1 MSGREL
7 LQQLTHNPKVAA
19 GVAAMTTGTGAGTV
33 LDWIPDDI
41 GKLAVIVGI
50 MVSIM
55 ILRVQRVT
63 LKKEQLELQIMK
75 DKEAER
81 KEAAE
86 LRKETGQP
94 LRREAD

>member
-1 MSGREL
+1 MNVREL
-7 LQQLTHNPKVAA
+7 LQQLTHNPKFAVGTAT
-19 GVAAMTTGTGAGTV
+19 MTTGTGAGTL

-81 KEAAE
+81 KEAADY
-86 LRKETGQP
+86 RKETGQP

>member
-7 LQQLTHNPKVAA
+7 VQQLTHSPKIAA

-50 MVSIM
+50 MVSVM
-55 ILRVQRVT
+55 ILRVQRVI
-63 LKKEQLELQIMK
+63 LKKEQLELQIMR
-75 DKEAER
+75 DKQATARE
-81 KEAAE
+81 K
-86 LRKETGQP
+86 QP
-94 LRREAD
+94 PVGD